1 MGQGTRQQRV
11 ANAMRELLTELIARE
26 VKDPRV
32 HAAGMASVSQVDLNR
47 DLSVA
52 RVYVS
57 FVGGAGDEQIEERAL
72 AALQAAAGFL
82 RGPVG
87 RRMRLQRAPELRF
100 ARDPRAEFGQ
110 RMREILSEDEQRVG
124 GAAEPAAG
132 DARDVDGEPDDGDD
146 DGGPDLDDRD
156 DRDDRDA

>member
-1 MGQGTRQQRV
+1 MGQGNRQARV

-32 HAAGMASVSQVDLNR
+32 HTAGMVSVSQVELNR

-52 RVYVS
+52 RVFVS
-57 FVGGAGDEQIEERAL
+57 FIGGAGDEQVEDRAL

-110 RMREILSEDEQRVG
+110 RMREILIEDEQRV
-124 GAAEPAAG
+124 AEA
-132 DARDVDGEPDDGDD
+132 
-146 DGGPDLDDRD
+146 GGPDAPAGEAAPGAGHGGDRGGADQDDPDDRD
-156 DRDDRDA
+156 DRGA